1 MQREVYEGTVRLD
14 RLPVKQRG
22 RDFEIAAVRL
32 SEKECNIVIEVDKLI
47 LALHDNGTSVGL
59 IEALGQVR
67 DDAQQVAS
75 RLREGNVGEITQLI
89 EVDIIKPLEEIL
101 DMFQRPCAPT
111 RTPTPPTTNRA
122 FRWRGWDR
130 K

>member
-1 MQREVYEGTVRLD
+1 MQRKVYEGTLRLD

-47 LALHDNGTSVGL
+47 LALHDNGTAVGL

-67 DDAQQVAS
+67 DDARN
-75 RLREGNVGEITQLI
+75 RLPA
-89 EVDIIKPLEEIL
+89 D
-101 DMFQRPCAPT
+101 CAKAT
-111 RTPTPPTTNRA
+111 
-122 FRWRGWDR
+122 
-130 K
+130 